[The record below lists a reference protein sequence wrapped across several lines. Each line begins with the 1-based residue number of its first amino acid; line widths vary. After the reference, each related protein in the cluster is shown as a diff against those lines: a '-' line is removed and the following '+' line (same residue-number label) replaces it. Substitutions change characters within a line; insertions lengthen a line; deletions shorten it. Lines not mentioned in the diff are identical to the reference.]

1 MTSLWGDDFEIKDT
15 VKESKKIISKINQP
29 KEVKKDSNIRAS
41 LKSKKLSLEDKLNI
55 INENVNKTLGV
66 YKSSTIVIKTRE
78 QLISYI
84 DKAINNKIIAI
95 DTETNNSLDPITCKL
110 MGPCIYTPGMDSA
123 YIPINHKDYTTDE
136 RLPWQLTEQDIL
148 EQFSRLD
155 NIIILTHNGKFDYE
169 VLKCTTGLEL
179 HIDWDTMIGA
189 KLLDENEHSAGLKQQ
204 YIDKIDPSIEKYSI
218 DGLFEDIEYA
228 YVDPDV
234 FALYAAT
241 DAWMT
246 YKLYEWQMK
255 QFEKPDNSRL
265 YNLAKTIE
273 MPLVR
278 VLAEM
283 ELTGMEVDQEYGKLL
298 SAKYHKKLDEIDEQI
313 HEELIHLQP
322 KIEAWR
328 LTSEATYRPP
338 KKSGEGEGK
347 SKSEQ
352 LADPINLGSPTQ
364 LAILFYDV
372 LKAPIVDKKQPR
384 ATGED
389 ALKAISEHLKLKIC
403 SLLLKRRE
411 LVKLI
416 STYVD
421 VIPELA
427 SKWPDGRVRT
437 HFNQYGAATGRLSS
451 SDPINFQNIPSHNRE
466 IRMLFKASSSDTVI
480 ETLDDKFTVSKWTEV
495 ETSSGFKFAQSL
507 VLGDVLIVNDKP
519 ESIKNIQLLGE
530 NIIIYV

>member
-1 MTSLWGDDFEIKDT
+1 M
-15 VKESKKIISKINQP
+15 
-29 KEVKKDSNIRAS
+29 
-41 LKSKKLSLEDKLNI
+41 
-55 INENVNKTLGV
+55 
-66 YKSSTIVIKTRE
+66 
-78 QLISYI
+78 
-84 DKAINNKIIAI
+84 
-95 DTETNNSLDPITCKL
+95 
-110 MGPCIYTPGMDSA
+110 
-123 YIPINHKDYTTDE
+123 
-136 RLPWQLTEQDIL
+136 
-148 EQFSRLD
+148 
-155 NIIILTHNGKFDYE
+155 
-169 VLKCTTGLEL
+169 
-179 HIDWDTMIGA
+179 
-189 KLLDENEHSAGLKQQ
+189 KQQ
-204 YIDKIDPSIEKYSI
+204 YVDKIDPSIEKYSI

-228 YVDPDV
+228 YVDPDI

-283 ELTGMEVDQEYGKLL
+283 ELTGMEVDQGYGKLL
-298 SAKYHKKLDEIDEQI
+298 SAKYHKKLDEIDEEI
-313 HEELIHLQP
+313 HEELMHLQP

-372 LKAPIVDKKQPR
+372 LKAPVVDKKQPR

-519 ESIKNIQLLGE
+519 ESIKNIQLLDE